1 MYWVTFSKIKTYQRR
16 RKMKKKTLLAVMIS
30 AAMVLTACGG
40 SGQETTAEA
49 PAEASSEA
57 EETAAAETEAAP
69 ETPAAEPRVLTFA
82 SQSVGSGTYARVA
95 GYCEVINKY
104 LPEGWSVEISPI
116 SSGAQA
122 SVLLVETGQCDIGS
136 GVNVTNALL
145 MDGAYDEV
153 ETLENV
159 GVVWAGDDVS
169 YTCVIFSEEFQKK
182 TGYTTLEEL
191 IESKT
196 PFSLATKAP
205 GSSGIQTATD
215 LLSCLGSS
223 FEDITANGGETYHID
238 PNQMCDMLKE
248 GKADVIIDSPSLG
261 QAALTELSLTTPL
274 YFAQLEDSTLEKMA
288 ELGYPSKVM
297 PGGSWTGQD
306 EDMNTAVNCD
316 SIVAHKDVPDE
327 VTYAIAKAICE
338 HTDEVVA
345 LVPSAAQF
353 DPQKACDPLFAG
365 APLHPGA
372 EKYYK
377 EAGYL
382 K

>member
-1 MYWVTFSKIKTYQRR
+1 
-16 RKMKKKTLLAVMIS
+16 MKKRFLLTLIMSVMLL
-30 AAMVLTACGG
+30 LTACGSSG
-40 SGQETTAEA
+40 SSSTSAEVKEPVTKA
-49 PAEASSEA
+49 LVEGRE
-57 EETAAAETEAAP
+57 ETEAGTAVS
-69 ETPAAEPRVLTFA
+69 AMEPKVLTFA

-95 GYCEVINKY
+95 GYCEIINKY
-104 LPEGWSVEISPI
+104 LPEGWGVEISPI

-122 SVLLVETGQCDIGS
+122 SVLLVENGTCDIGS
-136 GVNVTNALL
+136 GVNVTNMLL
-145 MDGAYDEV
+145 MEGKYEEAD
-153 ETLENV
+153 TLNNAR
-159 GVVWAGDDVS
+159 VVWAGDDVS
-169 YTCVIFSEEFQKK
+169 YTCVIFSEQFQKE
-182 TGYTTLEEL
+182 TGFTTIEEL
-191 IESKT
+191 IESKK
-196 PFSLATKAP
+196 PFNLATKAP

-223 FEDITANGGETYHID
+223 FEDIVANGGETFHID

-274 YFAQLEDSTLEKMA
+274 YFAQLKDETLDAMA
-288 ELGYPSKVM
+288 GLGYPSKVM
-297 PGGSWTGQD
+297 PAGSWKGQD
-306 EDMNTAVNCD
+306 VDFTTAVNCD
-316 SIVAHKDVPDE
+316 SIVAHKDIPEE
-327 VTYAIAKAICE
+327 VAYAIAMAVCE
-338 HTDEVVA
+338 HKDELVA

-353 DPQKACDPLFAG
+353 EPEKACDPLFAG

>member
-1 MYWVTFSKIKTYQRR
+1 
-16 RKMKKKTLLAVMIS
+16 MKKRSLVALMLSMTML
-30 AAMVLTACGG
+30 LTACG
-40 SGQETTAEA
+40 SAAEEKPAETAPAQEETAAEA
-49 PAEASSEA
+49 PAE
-57 EETAAAETEAAP
+57 TED
-69 ETPAAEPRVLTFA
+69 PAMEPRVLTFA

-116 SSGAQA
+116 STGAKA
-122 SVLLVETGQCDIGS
+122 SVLLVESGQCDIGS

-145 MDGAYDEV
+145 MDGSYEEV
-153 ETLENV
+153 QTLENC

-182 TGYTTLEEL
+182 TGFTTLEEL

-223 FEDITANGGETYHID
+223 FEDIVANGGETYHID

-274 YFAQLEDSTLEKMA
+274 FFAQLEDSTLEGMA
-288 ELGYPSKVM
+288 ALGYPSKIM
-297 PGGSWTGQD
+297 PAGSWTGQ
-306 EDMNTAVNCD
+306 EGDMKTAVNCD
-316 SIVAHKDVPDE
+316 SIVAHKNVPDE
-327 VTYAIAKAICE
+327 VTYAIAKAVCE
-338 HTDEVVA
+338 HTDELVA

-353 DPQKACDPLFAG
+353 APEKACDPLFAG

-372 EKYYK
+372 EKYYR
-377 EAGYL
+377 EVGYL